1 MDEDAFKILLD
12 SLERERQKLFE
23 HQQVLGDKLT
33 AQIAQATSL
42 QGQLLAVQYLA
53 YALARNHPQL
63 KAVAEEYMTLMDH
76 AGDHLPKG
84 AVQFVQPHMQTVLQE
99 LLRALPPQASE

>member
-1 MDEDAFKILLD
+1 MNDEEFQSFLD
-12 SLERERQKLFE
+12 GLARERKKLLE
-23 HQQVLGDKLT
+23 HQQILMDQLT
-33 AQIAQATSL
+33 AQTAQATSL
-42 QGQLLAVQYLA
+42 QGQLIAVQYLA

-63 KAVAEEYMTLMDH
+63 KAVAEEYMSLMDQ
-76 AGDHLPKG
+76 AGDRLPEG